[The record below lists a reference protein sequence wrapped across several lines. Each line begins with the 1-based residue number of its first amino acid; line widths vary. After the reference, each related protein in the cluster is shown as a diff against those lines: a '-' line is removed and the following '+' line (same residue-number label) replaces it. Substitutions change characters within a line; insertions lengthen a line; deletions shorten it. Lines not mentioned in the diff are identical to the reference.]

1 MAKAPTKAEL
11 EKVHA
16 NPVPKQ
22 LQDQLAAVE
31 AMMNPPQDPEG
42 GNLPTGEQLPPQELQ
57 PTNPTNNDGLI
68 QPPGTTKAPTPPPAP
83 AAAAPAAPEDNGQ
96 TWEQRYNSL
105 RGRLDATNKTNNQLV
120 TRLEEMERMIALMSS
135 SGATS
140 TGEPAA
146 PAAPARLVTPEE
158 EADFG
163 PDLLSVVGKRSRDEL
178 APELSA
184 LQARLNQLE
193 GRVDGTTKIVQ
204 KDLQQQMYGTLSADV
219 PNWREINK
227 MQDFHDWLSYPDP
240 YSGKVRHEMLKEAF
254 SRHETNR
261 VLSFFKGFL
270 AEAPG
275 LPQNP
280 SGQVPGAPQTNGSGR
295 PSLEDFAAPGR
306 ARSGPEPITPDKPV
320 YTHADI
326 AKFYHDKLQ
335 GKYKGREADVDLIER
350 DIFAAQSE
358 GRIQ

>member
-1 MAKAPTKAEL
+1 MAKAPTKAEM
-11 EKVHA
+11 EKIHA
-16 NPVPKQ
+16 NPMPKQ
-22 LQDQLAAVE
+22 LQDQVAAVE
-31 AMMNPPQDPEG
+31 ALINPPAGEPGEPAGGELPAQD
-42 GNLPTGEQLPPQELQ
+42 LQ

-68 QPPGTTKAPTPPPAP
+68 QPPGAPKVPAAPPAPAP
-83 AAAAPAAPEDNGQ
+83 AAAAAPEDTGQ

-105 RGRLDATNKTNNQLV
+105 RGRLDATNKTNGQLV
-120 TRLEEMERMIALMSS
+120 SRLEEMERMIALMSA
-135 SGATS
+135 SGT
-140 TGEPAA
+140 TPPGEPAA
-146 PAAPARLVTPEE
+146 PTPPARLVTAEE
-158 EADFG
+158 EQDFG
-163 PDLLSVVGKRSRDEL
+163 PDLLNVVGKRSRDEL

-193 GRVDGTTKIVQ
+193 GRVEGTSKVVQ
-204 KDLQQQMYGTLSADV
+204 QDLQQNMYARLTADV
-219 PNWREINK
+219 PNWRDINRW
-227 MQDFHDWLSYPDP
+227 QEFHDWLSVPDP
-240 YSGKVRHEMLKEAF
+240 FSGTVRHQMLKDAF
-254 SRHETNR
+254 ARHETNR

-275 LPQNP
+275 LPQTP
-280 SGQVPGAPQTNGSGR
+280 SGQVPGAPQNNGSGR

>member
-1 MAKAPTKAEL
+1 MAKAPTKADL
-11 EKVHA
+11 EKIHA
-16 NPVPKQ
+16 NPMPKQ
-22 LQDQLAAVE
+22 LQDQVAAVE
-31 AMMNPPQDPEG
+31 ALINPPV
-42 GNLPTGEQLPPQELQ
+42 GEPGTPPVGEPPAQELQ

-68 QPPGTTKAPTPPPAP
+68 QPPGTPKAPTPPPAP
-83 AAAAPAAPEDNGQ
+83 APAVAAPEDNGQ

-105 RGRLDATNKTNNQLV
+105 RGRLDATNKTNGQLV
-120 TRLEEMERMIALMSS
+120 SRLEEMERMIALMSS
-135 SGATS
+135 SGQTP
-140 TGEPAA
+140 TGEA
-146 PAAPARLVTPEE
+146 PAPTPPARLVTPEE

-163 PDLLSVVGKRSRDEL
+163 ADLTSFVGKRSRDEL

-184 LQARLNQLE
+184 LQARLNALE
-193 GRVDGTTKIVQ
+193 GRVEGTSKVVQ
-204 KDLQQQMYGTLSADV
+204 QDLQQQMFGRLTADV
-219 PNWREINK
+219 PNWRDINRW
-227 MQDFHDWLSYPDP
+227 QEFHDWLAVPDP
-240 YSGKVRHEMLKEAF
+240 FSGQVRHKMLKDAYD
-254 SRHETNR
+254 RHETNR

-280 SGQVPGAPQTNGSGR
+280 SGQEPGAPQNNGSGR

-306 ARSGPEPITPDKPV
+306 ARSGPEPLTPDKPV